1 MHSLISFQ
9 CQMFYFNMEK
19 NERGRDYIHSWMQ
32 DMIGNSLE
40 IILDA
45 ELGLGGEDNIVSF

>member
-1 MHSLISFQ
+1 
-9 CQMFYFNMEK
+9 MFYFNMEK